1 MTSAGPLLQMLE
13 ATASRPFESGRLR
26 PVVNATRLSVAAG
39 EVLAVVGPSG
49 SGKSSLLRLFNRL
62 LEPDSGDVR
71 FAGESVRTMDPPD
84 LRARLPL
91 VTQKP
96 FLFTGSVKDNLSTSA
111 RLRNTPLP
119 DFSDTEAKEL
129 LDLCQVDQAWL
140 ERDARKLSIGQQ
152 QRVCIARALFGPC
165 QALLLDEPTS
175 ALDRPTADQ
184 VAKTFRRLARQK
196 NLAIVIV
203 THDLR
208 VAEFCADRVA
218 ILLDGTIV
226 EEGPADKVLH
236 NPENQQARAFIVTEP
251 VDSGGLS

>member
-1 MTSAGPLLQMLE
+1 MSSPGPLLRMLE
-13 ATASRPFESGRLR
+13 ATASRPFEPGRLR
-26 PVVNATRLSVAAG
+26 RVVNATSLSVASG

-62 LEPDSGDVR
+62 LEPESGDVL
-71 FAGESVRTMDPPD
+71 FAGESIRKLEPPD

-91 VTQKP
+91 VSQKP
-96 FLFTGSVKDNLSTSA
+96 FLFSGSVKDNLSSSS
-111 RLRNTPLP
+111 RLRNTLPP
-119 DFSDTEAKEL
+119 DFTDAEAQEI
-129 LDLCQVDQAWL
+129 LDLCQVDKAWL
-140 ERDARKLSIGQQ
+140 DRDARKLSIGQQ
-152 QRVCIARALFGPC
+152 QRVCLARALFGPC

-184 VAKTFRRLARQK
+184 MAKTFRQLAEQK

-218 ILLDGTIV
+218 ILLDGSIV
-226 EEGPADKVLH
+226 EEGPAGKVLR
-236 NPENQQARAFIVTEP
+236 NPQTEQAKVFLVADP
-251 VDSGGLS
+251 VDNGGGS